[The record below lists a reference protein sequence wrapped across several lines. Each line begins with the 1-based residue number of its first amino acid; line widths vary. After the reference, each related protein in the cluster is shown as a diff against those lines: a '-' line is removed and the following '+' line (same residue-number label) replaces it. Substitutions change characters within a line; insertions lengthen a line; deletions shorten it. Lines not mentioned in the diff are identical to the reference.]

1 MFISFCIITTGKNI
15 EKTDLCIK
23 SIHNNFINNNNY
35 EIIIVGNDLHSFEGK
50 RCKLIEDNNF
60 IEFLGKRKNIAFEN
74 SKGDIIVHC
83 DDDILFPPDWLENF
97 KIFNQIN
104 KDWQIMGNKILLPD
118 SGRYWDRATY
128 FPLHHMVKYDYESN
142 SDVFYQT
149 GCFSICKRSLLNMI
163 IWDDNIP
170 YYATSKG
177 FKNNEDIDFSLRL
190 NEKHIKIFFDS
201 NNTVWHYDYTYLSNG
216 TTCNKKQYTDYAEYK
231 CLDFIKL
238 LNNLS
243 R

>member
-35 EIIIVGNDLHSFEGK
+35 EIIIVGNDLHSFEEK

-104 KDWQIMGNKILLPD
+104 KDWQIMSNKILLPD
-118 SGRYWDRATY
+118 SGRYWDRATFLPY
-128 FPLHHMVKYDYESN
+128 HCMVEYDYESN
-142 SDVFYQT
+142 SDIFYQT
-149 GCFSICKRSLLNMI
+149 GCFSICKRSLLEI
-163 IWDDNIP
+163 IKWDDNIP
-170 YYATSKG
+170 YYGMFKG

-190 NEKHIKIFFDS
+190 NDQNIKIYFDY
-201 NNTVWHYDYTYLSNG
+201 NNVVWHYDYTYLSNG
-216 TTCNKKQYTDYAEYK
+216 ITCNKKTYTDYAEYK

-238 LNNLS
+238 LNYLS